1 MTEQRRAELDSLLV
15 TNDEIGMARLRWL
28 NTGPTEA
35 SAVAVKTEVRKLL
48 FLRGLDARTLDLSTL
63 PAERRR
69 FLAAVAPLPRRY
81 SQRRTAHSD
90 GPLDRPPLACQCR
103 SLAGVHVWRVA
114 GEWGPAGTLPMKSA
128 APGSRRPFA
137 IDPLAASGVR
147 RWACARGRWWWSGW
161 AATRFGGR

>member
-1 MTEQRRAELDSLLV
+1 
-15 TNDEIGMARLRWL
+15 LRWL

-48 FLRGLDARTLDLSTL
+48 FLRGLDAHTLDLSTL

-69 FLAAVAPLPRRY
+69 FPAAVAPLPRRY

-90 GPLDRPPLACQCR
+90 GRC
-103 SLAGVHVWRVA
+103 WRANAEVLRVCMCGA
-114 GEWGPAGTLPMKSA
+114 LRGSGGPAGTLPMKSA

-137 IDPLAASGVR
+137 IDPLTVSGVR

>member
-90 GPLDRPPLACQCR
+90 GPLGRPTRPAA
-103 SLAGVHVWRVA
+103 AGVPMPKSCGCACVA
-114 GEWGPAGTLPMKSA
+114 RCGGVGARRER
-128 APGSRRPFA
+128 SR
-137 IDPLAASGVR
+137 
-147 RWACARGRWWWSGW
+147 
-161 AATRFGGR
+161 